1 MLIRIFA
8 SGDIGLQKYLNFL
21 RLEMSGGSQWVIELC
36 DPTTWTAGG
45 ENKVAAVN
53 IHVDTPL
60 RLAIPWAKFNV
71 FATDFEFESWAWT
84 TKEMDMIVKRTPLTE
99 RATALKALRTIF
111 VRADNKQ
118 HLPALPKASGL
129 KPKVAVI
136 TLTRNRKAWWAN
148 MVANIMSQSWPVS
161 RLEWIIVD
169 DGDEGERLSQEVDE
183 FMEKS
188 PGILVRYVEMTT
200 PKSIGAKRNAG
211 VEAAGEDVEVFV
223 CMDDDDH
230 YPKDSIARRVVWL
243 DRELPTGTKQS
254 QIVYCA
260 VIPMYDLTRYISAM
274 NVSELEAAPAERV
287 SEATLAFTR
296 SAWTE
301 KPFPDVSMAEG
312 FGFLEGREEV
322 SVEIPPKGVIVSFIH
337 TGNSSARRI
346 PKEQE
351 ANGCHYGFPNEYF
364 SYVHKI
370 GGGMTE

>member
-1 MLIRIFA
+1 M
-8 SGDIGLQKYLNFL
+8 
-21 RLEMSGGSQWVIELC
+21 
-36 DPTTWTAGG
+36 
-45 ENKVAAVN
+45 
-53 IHVDTPL
+53 DTPL
-60 RLAIPWAKFNV
+60 RLAVPWAKFNV

-84 TKEMDMIVKRTPLTE
+84 KKEMDMIVKRTPLTE

-118 HLPALPKASGL
+118 HAPALPKASGL

-169 DGDEGERLSQEVDE
+169 DGDEGERLNQEVEE

-230 YPKDSIARRVVWL
+230 YPKDSIARRVVWF
-243 DRELPTGTKQS
+243 DRELPTSVKQS

-287 SEATLAFTR
+287 SEATMAFTR
-296 SAWTE
+296 EAWVA

-312 FGFLEGREEV
+312 FGFLEDREEV

-337 TGNSSARRI
+337 TGNSSSRRI

-370 GGGMTE
+370 GGGMTD